1 MLSLNNVTVDL
12 GHASRRCCRCDRYLF
27 TVYFCASN
35 TRRPPPLL
43 LFLLCS
49 LFLMELL
56 FFMEIVC
63 YPNERARSV
72 HPHLLCFF
80 VFSDV
85 TYSCVLLLQ
94 HALSSVSCLHH
105 ILILTTVFQSDSS
118 CVPNANDLP
127 SGLFTSL
134 VLASSI
140 PNHLT

>member
-35 TRRPPPLL
+35 TRRPPLL